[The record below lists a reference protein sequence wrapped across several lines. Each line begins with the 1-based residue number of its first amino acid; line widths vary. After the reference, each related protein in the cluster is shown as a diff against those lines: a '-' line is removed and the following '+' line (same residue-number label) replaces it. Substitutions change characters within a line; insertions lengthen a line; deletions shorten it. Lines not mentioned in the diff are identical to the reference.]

1 MAESKYVIAYDFGT
15 GGTKAS
21 LYDAQGR
28 CLADH
33 FASYET
39 HYPRAGWHEQRPE
52 DWWASV
58 VESTR
63 QLLAEVEID
72 PNDIEAIGI
81 SGHSLGVVPLD
92 AEGRLLRQDT
102 PIWSDSRPDT
112 QPAEFFAKVSESQ
125 WYMTTGNGFPPP
137 LYTVFKIMWL
147 RDNEPELF
155 ARIDKV
161 IGTKD
166 YINFRMTGAIATDYS
181 YASGSGVY
189 DLVGWKYSDQLIA
202 ASGLSPDIFPRIVP
216 STEVLGTLTP
226 QAAEELSL
234 PQSVK
239 VVAGGVDNSCMALGA
254 RAHKEGDC
262 YNSMGSSSWI
272 AVTSAKPLLDEETRP
287 YVFTHVV
294 PEKFTSALG
303 VFSTGSS
310 FRWVREQL
318 CTNLDAAAQTE
329 GVSTYDLMLRLAADS
344 DIGAGATMF
353 LPTMAGGSSLD
364 ASQHVRG
371 AFVNLD
377 LGDSQGDLI
386 RATMEG
392 VAMSLQ
398 LALEALERIT
408 DLSSEMIAVGGG
420 SRSDLWMQIY
430 ADLYNKDMI
439 RTNIGQQAAALGAAA
454 VALVG
459 VGLWD
464 DFSRIEDIHEVQDV
478 RKPISANQTR
488 YALLTPIFKQLSRN
502 QAEIGD
508 MFASI
513 GQET

>member
-1 MAESKYVIAYDFGT
+1 MTKSKYVIAYDFGT

-21 LYDAQGR
+21 LYDAQGH
-28 CLADH
+28 CLSEH

-39 HYPRAGWHEQRPE
+39 HYPRSGWHEQRPE
-52 DWWASV
+52 DWWSSV
-58 VESTR
+58 VASTR
-63 QLLAEVEID
+63 ALLTGSNIARK
-72 PNDIEAIGI
+72 DIVAIGI

-92 AEGRLLRQDT
+92 AQGRLLRAQV

-112 QPAEFFAKVSESQ
+112 QMAEFFAKVPEFH
-125 WYMTTGNGFPPP
+125 WYMTTGNGFPPA

-155 ARIDKV
+155 ARIHKV

-166 YINFRMTGAIATDYS
+166 YINFRMTGVMATDYS

-189 DLVGWKYSDQLIA
+189 DLAGWKYSVQLIE
-202 ASGLSPDIFPRIVP
+202 ASALDPSIFPEIVA
-216 STEVLGTLTP
+216 STEVLGPLTAE
-226 QAAEELSL
+226 AAQELSL
-234 PQSVK
+234 PESVQ

-272 AVTSAKPLLDEETRP
+272 AVTSAQPLLDKDVRP
-287 YVFTHVV
+287 YVFAHVV
-294 PEKFTSALG
+294 PDKFTSALG

-318 CTNLDAAAQTE
+318 CTNLDAPAEKA
-329 GVSTYDLMLRLAADS
+329 GVNTYDQMLELAADS

-353 LPTMAGGSSLD
+353 LPSMAGGSSLD
-364 ASQHVRG
+364 HSQNVRG

-377 LGDSQGDLI
+377 LGNTQADLI
-386 RATMEG
+386 RASMEG

-398 LALEALERIT
+398 LALKALERIT
-408 DLSSEMIAVGGG
+408 DVSPEIIAVGGG

-430 ADLYNKDMI
+430 ADLYNKQVV

-459 VGLWD
+459 AGLWG
-464 DFSRIEDIHEVQDV
+464 DFSQIDEIHKVQDV
-478 RKPISANQTR
+478 RKPIPANQKR
-488 YALLTPIFKQLSRN
+488 YAPLTAIFEKLNRH

-508 MFASI
+508 MFARME
-513 GQET
+513 QP

>member
-1 MAESKYVIAYDFGT
+1 MANAKTVIAYDFGT

-21 LYDAQGR
+21 LYDTRGG
-28 CLADH
+28 CLKDH

-39 HYPRAGWHEQRPE
+39 QYPRSGWHEQRPE

-58 VESTR
+58 VASTR
-63 QLLAEVEID
+63 ALLDGSDID
-72 PNDIEAIGI
+72 RQNIAAIGI

-92 AEGRLLRQDT
+92 AQGRLLRGQV

-112 QPAEFFAKVSESQ
+112 QMAEFFAKVPESQ
-125 WYMTTGNGFPPP
+125 WYMTTGNGFPPA

-155 ARIDKV
+155 AQIHKV

-166 YINFRMTGAIATDYS
+166 YINFRMTGVMATDYS

-189 DLVGWKYSDQLIA
+189 DLERWKYSEHLIA
-202 ASGLSPDIFPRIVP
+202 ASALAPAIFPKIVA
-216 STEVLGTLTP
+216 STEVLGTLTAEAA
-226 QAAEELSL
+226 QALSL
-234 PQSVK
+234 PETVK
-239 VVAGGVDNSCMALGA
+239 VVAGGVDNACMALGA

-272 AVTSAKPLLDEETRP
+272 AVTSAQPLLDEDSRP

-318 CTNLDAAAQTE
+318 CTNLDASAKAE

-344 DIGAGATMF
+344 GIGAGATMF

-364 ASQHVRG
+364 PSQNVRG

-377 LGDSQGDLI
+377 LGNTQADLI
-386 RATMEG
+386 RASMEG
-392 VAMSLQ
+392 IAMSLQ
-398 LALEALERIT
+398 LALKALERIT
-408 DLSSEMIAVGGG
+408 PVSNEIIAVGGG
-420 SRSDLWMQIY
+420 SQSDLWMQIY
-430 ADLYNKDMI
+430 ADLYDKDMV

-464 DFSRIEDIHEVQDV
+464 DFSRIEEIHQVQDV
-478 RKPISANQTR
+478 RKPIPANQTR
-488 YALLTPIFKQLSRN
+488 YAPLTAIFDILNRH
-502 QAEIGD
+502 QADIGD
-508 MFASI
+508 MFARME
-513 GQET
+513 QP

>member
-1 MAESKYVIAYDFGT
+1 MEKSKYVIAYDFGT

-28 CLADH
+28 CLKDH

-39 HYPRAGWHEQRPE
+39 HYPRSGWHEQRPE

-58 VESTR
+58 VAST
-63 QLLAEVEID
+63 QKLLKD
-72 PNDIEAIGI
+72 SDIPHKDIVAIGI

-92 AEGRLLRQDT
+92 AQGRLLRDQV

-112 QPAEFFAKVSESQ
+112 QMAEFFAKVPESQ
-125 WYMTTGNGFPPP
+125 WYMCTGNGFPPA

-147 RDNEPELF
+147 RDKEPELF
-155 ARIDKV
+155 ARIHKV

-166 YINFRMTGAIATDYS
+166 YINFRMTGVMATDYS

-189 DLVGWKYSDQLIA
+189 DLTGWKYSEQLIE
-202 ASGLSPDIFPRIVP
+202 ASSLDPSIFPEIMA
-216 STEVLGTLTP
+216 STEVLGTLTAE
-226 QAAEELSL
+226 AAQELSL
-234 PQSVK
+234 PESVK

-272 AVTSAKPLLDEETRP
+272 AVTSTQPLLDEDARP

-294 PEKFTSALG
+294 PGKFTSALG

-318 CTNLDAAAQTE
+318 CTNLDVPAQDE
-329 GVSTYDLMLRLAADS
+329 GVSTYDLMLRLAAHS
-344 DIGAGATMF
+344 DIGAGATLF

-364 ASQHVRG
+364 PSQNVRG

-377 LGDSQGDLI
+377 LGNTQADLI
-386 RATMEG
+386 RASMEG

-398 LALEALERIT
+398 LALKALERIT
-408 DLSSEMIAVGGG
+408 HVSGEMVAVGGG

-430 ADLYNKDMI
+430 ADLYNKDMV

-459 VGLWD
+459 AGLWH
-464 DFSRIEDIHEVQDV
+464 DFSKIDEIHQVQDIK
-478 RKPISANQTR
+478 KPIPANQKR
-488 YALLTPIFKQLSRN
+488 YAPLTAIFEKLNRY

-508 MFASI
+508 MFARI
-513 GQET
+513 EQA